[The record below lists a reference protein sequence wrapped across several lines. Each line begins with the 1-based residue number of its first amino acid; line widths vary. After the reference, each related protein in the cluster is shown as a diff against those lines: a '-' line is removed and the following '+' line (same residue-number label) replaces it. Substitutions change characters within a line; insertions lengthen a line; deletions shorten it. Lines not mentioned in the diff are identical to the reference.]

1 MRVIGKMT
9 GNQEKENL
17 SGNLEQNMR
26 ETLKM
31 AEEMELV
38 CSSIQKK
45 IQENTILVIG
55 RMERNQEQEYFSL
68 KMGPNKKESLKMI
81 PLSMLHLFLF
91 QIFCFSYF

>member
-1 MRVIGKMT
+1 MATMRVIGKMT
-9 GNQEKENL
+9 GNQEEENL

-38 CSSIQKK
+38 FSSIQKK

-55 RMERNQEQEYFSL
+55 RMERNQE
-68 KMGPNKKESLKMI
+68 
-81 PLSMLHLFLF
+81 
-91 QIFCFSYF
+91 